1 MNRIIICGQDH
12 SIDCPTITWKD
23 PGGMNAYQYQKFNS
37 RNLTLDQLK
46 QQTSCFVLHHSV
58 TYTAKT
64 CYDVLVNR
72 GLSCTFLIDDDNKD
86 GYATLYQTLDVKE
99 VAWSHGPLNSN
110 GAGVE
115 ICYMP
120 QAWENTNLY
129 SEANRKK
136 YKVPEHQIVED
147 TIQGRQIKVFAPT
160 QAQINTVECLLHTV
174 CLVLDLPAAFPRDLQ
189 GNIIKSAL
197 SDPKSHRGLLGHFN
211 ITVQKNDPAGIDLK
225 SVENNVKSK
234 LANATGIS
242 QILSEFNS
250 TFKP

>member
-1 MNRIIICGQDH
+1 MNKIIICDQDY

-23 PGGMNAYQYQKFNS
+23 PGGMDAYPYKKFYN
-37 RNLTLDQLK
+37 RNLTLEQLK
-46 QQTSCFVLHHSV
+46 KQTSCFVLHHSV

-99 VAWSHGPLNSN
+99 GAWSHGALNRF

-129 SEANRKK
+129 SETNRKK
-136 YKVPEHQIVED
+136 YKVPEHKIVED
-147 TIQGRQIKVFAPT
+147 TVQNRKLKVFAPT
-160 QAQINTVECLLHTV
+160 QAQINTVECLIQTM
-174 CLVLDLPAAFPRDLQ
+174 CLVLDLPASFPKDAQ
-189 GNIIKSAL
+189 GNIIKSVIP
-197 SDPKSHRGLLGHFN
+197 DPKSHRGLLGHFN
-211 ITVQKNDPAGIDLK
+211 ITVQKNDPAGLELDSI
-225 SVENNVKSK
+225 ENNVKNK
-234 LANATGIS
+234 LINNTGIG
-242 QILSEFNS
+242 QVLSEFNS
-250 TFKP
+250 KFNV